1 MGECWR
7 LAPTPHA
14 HHLLTIV
21 KSYSAALNV
30 NRIKARKSERASPV
44 ALCVAIDEHHLHNR
58 WKLPAQWQIAVAASV
73 QAASTCSP
81 APPPSCCGPPD
92 ACRPGPVLHF

>member
-1 MGECWR
+1 MMGECWR

-30 NRIKARKSERASPV
+30 NRIKARKSERASPF
-44 ALCVAIDEHHLHNR
+44 ALCVATDEHHLHNR
-58 WKLPAQWQIAVAASV
+58 WKLPAQWQIAVAAS
-73 QAASTCSP
+73 AAGRQYLLARS
-81 APPPSCCGPPD
+81 AALLLRPS
-92 ACRPGPVLHF
+92 